1 MERSKIESDFYPI
14 GNYVFM
20 EQDSNPWGDKETRY
34 IRHYVNDESVKMQ
47 WKLGEVKLGIADVQ
61 YHEIASYRSVMAATS
76 LIDGPKFYSPVPEP
90 PYEVN
95 LVVSTP
101 APTITSARLRCAQ
114 GSRRIITITGTNLL
128 FLREPVSLNGKEPWQ
143 TCERRDDKLV
153 ILEPSKSAA
162 ETAPT
167 LVVIFKTAFGQ
178 ADKVVEEIKETS
190 RGHRKQ
196 EARTKSGRILFIAC
210 SHSFLSR
217 SLYQL
222 TPDRQTLAQYTI
234 VYIAIK

>member
-1 MERSKIESDFYPI
+1 VTVAALGVFDIGTSALAVKVGELAQRRLEQLRARNHKNMERSKIESDFYPI

-101 APTITSARLRCAQ
+101 APTVSANDVW
-114 GSRRIITITGTNLL
+114 S
-128 FLREPVSLNGKEPWQ
+128 S
-143 TCERRDDKLV
+143 
-153 ILEPSKSAA
+153 
-162 ETAPT
+162 
-167 LVVIFKTAFGQ
+167 
-178 ADKVVEEIKETS
+178 
-190 RGHRKQ
+190 
-196 EARTKSGRILFIAC
+196 
-210 SHSFLSR
+210 
-217 SLYQL
+217 
-222 TPDRQTLAQYTI
+222 
-234 VYIAIK
+234 